1 MTHSFIETLAYTPD
15 KFQEDAMDLIAQ
27 GDSVV
32 VCAPTGSGKTLI
44 AEYAV
49 FKALELGK
57 KVFYTTPLKALS
69 NQKFNDFK
77 ALYGE
82 AKVGLLTGD
91 TSINR
96 DAPVIVM
103 TTEIFR
109 NMLYGLSEDSRLLG
123 DVGYVVL
130 DECHYMNDAQRG
142 TVWEESVI
150 YCPNDI
156 QLIALSATI
165 ANAEELTQWIHDVHP
180 TTRLIHSDFRPVPLR
195 FFYYNREELMP
206 LFEGGKSKE
215 NSKENSKEDKGQDK
229 SGLKMNSKLKF
240 EIKGNRFTKTKRK
253 FDPNGLILELQQKN
267 MLPAIFFTFSR
278 NGCDQ
283 SAKGAKRLNLLSSVE
298 KELIRRRIKDYVA
311 RHPFLEGNPHLEVF
325 ESGFASHHA
334 GLLPGLKGLVES
346 LFQEGLIK
354 AVFAT
359 ETLAAGI
366 NMPARST
373 VITSL
378 SKRTDEGHRL
388 LHASEFLQMSGRAGR
403 RGMDEVGYVTIVS
416 SPYEGAREA
425 ATLASSDS
433 DPLNSQF
440 TPSYSMV
447 LNMLQRNSVDEAQFL
462 IQKSFGQFS
471 WKRRMI
477 PLLQEIDE
485 NQKKYESYLKILEEN
500 GLDEK
505 KFNSLLKTRTLIHET
520 HRFLRSLKKQVKR
533 YGSDPMLAKQ
543 LHHEEAKLANF
554 KKSLDEAPVNI
565 YDLLS
570 EHKRLD
576 LKLKRT
582 RKHLKHLSFQNQG
595 EEDRYWRKFINLY
608 NLLKASGYIDENDK
622 PTKIGEL
629 TAHIRAENEF
639 LIAEMINKGLLEGL
653 SPNGLAGVA
662 CALIYDSNRENLY
675 TDFNHSGEIQMVV
688 TEMSH
693 EARRIH
699 KLQRNHDVD
708 TPITVNPLVSG
719 LMEAWAQDMPW
730 ERLLRGTNLSEGDIV
745 RIARRTADML
755 RQWSRIPGMSV
766 SVAKNAR
773 IALHTIMKDPIKEPE
788 TEEVFEDPSE
798 KPENTEE
805 PEL

>member
-1 MTHSFIETLAYTPD
+1 MTQAFIKTLAYEPD
-15 KFQEDAMDLIAQ
+15 AFQQEAMATISA

-49 FKALELGK
+49 FKALEVGK

-69 NQKFNDFK
+69 NQKFYDFK
-77 ALYGE
+77 ALYGD

-96 DAPVIVM
+96 DAPIIVM

-109 NMLYGLSEDSRLLG
+109 NMLYGLSEDARLLS

-142 TVWEESVI
+142 TVWEESII
-150 YCPNDI
+150 YCPSEI

-165 ANAEELTQWIHDVHP
+165 ANADELTSWINDVHP
-180 TTRLIHSDFRPVPLR
+180 VTKLVHSDFRPVPLR
-195 FFYYNREELMP
+195 FFYYNREELLP
-206 LFEGGKSKE
+206 LFEGGK
-215 NSKENSKEDKGQDK
+215 NSDKK
-229 SGLKMNSKLKF
+229 SPKLNSKLKF
-240 EIKGNRFTKTKRK
+240 DIKGNRLTRKKRQ
-253 FDPNGLILELQQKN
+253 FDPNGLILELHQKN

-278 NGCDQ
+278 NGCDKA
-283 SAKGAKRLNLLSSVE
+283 AKGARRLNLLSSIE
-298 KELIRRRIKDYVA
+298 KELIRRRISDYVA
-311 RHPFLEGNPHLEVF
+311 RYPFLENNPNLEF
-325 ESGFASHHA
+325 IAHGFASHHA

-378 SKRTDEGHRL
+378 SKRTDDGHRL

-403 RGMDEVGYVTIVS
+403 RGMDEIGYVTVVS

-425 ATLASSDS
+425 AHLASSEA

-447 LNMLQRNSVDEAQFL
+447 LNMLQRNSVEEAQFL
-462 IQKSFGQFS
+462 IQKSFGQFT
-471 WKRRMI
+471 WERRLL
-477 PLLQEIDE
+477 PLLKETDDYQ
-485 NQKKYESYLKILEEN
+485 QRYTRYLKILEEN

-505 KFNSLLKTRTLIHET
+505 QFRSLLKTRTLIHET

-533 YGSDPMLAKQ
+533 YGKDPMIAKQ
-543 LHHEEAKLANF
+543 LSHEEAKLANL
-554 KKSLDEAPVNI
+554 KQSVDKAPVNI

-570 EHKRLD
+570 EHKNLD

-582 RKHLKHLSFQNQG
+582 RKHLKALKEKSEGQQ
-595 EEDRYWRKFINLY
+595 DLYWRKFLNLY
-608 NLLKASGYIDENDK
+608 NLLKEANYLTEQDK
-622 PTKIGEL
+622 PTPIGEL

-639 LIAEMINKGLLEGL
+639 LIAEIIHKNLLDGL
-653 SPNGLAGVA
+653 SPTGLAGVA
-662 CALIYDSNRENLY
+662 AALIYDSNRENLY
-675 TDFNHSGEIQMVV
+675 TRLPHSGEVHMVV
-688 TEMSH
+688 SEMAA

-699 KLQRNHDVD
+699 RLQRNHDVD
-708 TPITVNPLVSG
+708 APLTVNPLVSG
-719 LMEAWAQDMPW
+719 LLESWAQGSPW
-730 ERLLRGTNLSEGDIV
+730 EQLLRSTNLSEGDIV
-745 RIARRTADML
+745 RITRRTADML
-755 RQWSRIPGMSV
+755 RQWSRIPGMPEQ
-766 SVAKNAR
+766 VAKNAR
-773 IALHTIMKDPIKEPE
+773 IALNAILRDPVKEPE
-788 TEEVFEDPSE
+788 PQDVPNEPSPEEGPSS
-798 KPENTEE
+798 
-805 PEL
+805 